1 MIQRISELPEQQFY
15 EFLSS
20 CMSPMPDRI
29 QQESQLYQTSEE
41 RELYGLMQ
49 NDSLAG
55 LVGIIREDQDI
66 VIKHIAVHPNYRLQG
81 IGSELIQAVKG
92 ISKSKSIVAETDH
105 EAVQF
110 YEKNGFS
117 ITSLGEKYPGVERFL
132 CIYRL

>member
-1 MIQRISELPEQQFY
+1 MIQRISEIPEQLLY
-15 EFLSS
+15 EFLSY

-29 QQESQLYQTSEE
+29 HQESQLYQTSEE
-41 RELYGLMQ
+41 REWYGLMQ
-49 NDSLAG
+49 NDSFAG
-55 LVGIIREDQDI
+55 LVGINREDRDI

-105 EAVQF
+105 EAVHF